1 MGMIGS
7 LFATLFGGNRNVIRE
22 TVEVFRP
29 NAEAEEQRLSIKE
42 QAALAQFAAEFAA
55 PRKGLFDR
63 FVDGLNRL
71 PRPALALGTLGL
83 FVAAM
88 IDPIWFAGRMQGIAL
103 VPEDRRKQG
112 LVLTQTTRPNIS
124 LVSLG
129 NISRHGF
136 INHGL
141 ERRRARRM
149 IDHFGIVPSAIDGEV
164 AFYSGGNQQ
173 KVLLSK
179 WAVENPRLL
188 ILDEPSRGVDIG
200 ARQSIHEFIIE
211 MAENGV
217 AVLLISSEL
226 EEVINLSHRG
236 YLMSDGR
243 IFAETDCRNT
253 TVDEALH
260 RIFEE
265 QGAVSRGKEVTQS

>member
-88 IDPIWFAGRMQGIAL
+88 IDPIWFAGRMQGTHQAYA
-103 VPEDRRKQG
+103 
-112 LVLTQTTRPNIS
+112 
-124 LVSLG
+124 
-129 NISRHGF
+129 RHIYG
-136 INHGL
+136 ICQAYCMAY
-141 ERRRARRM
+141 ARHM
-149 IDHFGIVPSAIDGEV
+149 
-164 AFYSGGNQQ
+164 
-173 KVLLSK
+173 K
-179 WAVENPRLL
+179 
-188 ILDEPSRGVDIG
+188 
-200 ARQSIHEFIIE
+200 
-211 MAENGV
+211 
-217 AVLLISSEL
+217 
-226 EEVINLSHRG
+226 
-236 YLMSDGR
+236 
-243 IFAETDCRNT
+243 
-253 TVDEALH
+253 
-260 RIFEE
+260 
-265 QGAVSRGKEVTQS
+265 